1 MKTTA
6 RRKSEICAFK
16 ISTHHVGST
25 LIEEIVTTIW
35 TRLQPK
41 LPTFRDGLVE
51 IDKKIEN
58 MNSLLRPDVK
68 DVRFIGIWGMG
79 GIGKTT
85 LAKVLNHREG
95 IIGREKLTTMMK
107 NEEDG
112 KEDGDEVGTKRKAT
126 SLEPG
131 GRRRSLECTG
141 WRHSLEHTR
150 WRCSVMRR

>member
-1 MKTTA
+1 
-6 RRKSEICAFK
+6 
-16 ISTHHVGST
+16 
-25 LIEEIVTTIW
+25 
-35 TRLQPK
+35 
-41 LPTFRDGLVE
+41 
-51 IDKKIEN
+51 
-58 MNSLLRPDVK
+58 
-68 DVRFIGIWGMG
+68 
-79 GIGKTT
+79 
-85 LAKVLNHREG
+85 
-95 IIGREKLTTMMK
+95 MMK

>member
-1 MKTTA
+1 
-6 RRKSEICAFK
+6 
-16 ISTHHVGST
+16 VGST

-85 LAKVLNHREG
+85 LAKV
-95 IIGREKLTTMMK
+95 
-107 NEEDG
+107 
-112 KEDGDEVGTKRKAT
+112 
-126 SLEPG
+126 
-131 GRRRSLECTG
+131 
-141 WRHSLEHTR
+141 
-150 WRCSVMRR
+150 